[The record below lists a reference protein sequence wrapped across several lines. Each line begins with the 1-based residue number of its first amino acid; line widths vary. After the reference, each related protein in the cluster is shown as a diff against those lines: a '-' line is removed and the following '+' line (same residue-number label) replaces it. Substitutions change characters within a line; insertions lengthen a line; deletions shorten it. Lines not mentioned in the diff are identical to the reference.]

1 MTRNNHLK
9 NFFSNEVGGKKKF
22 QRSQEPT
29 YPIDLPVVYWKFP
42 QYEDEEQTGKERGG
56 GEGGEKEIKV
66 KKICSF

>member
-1 MTRNNHLK
+1 M
-9 NFFSNEVGGKKKF
+9 VKKKF